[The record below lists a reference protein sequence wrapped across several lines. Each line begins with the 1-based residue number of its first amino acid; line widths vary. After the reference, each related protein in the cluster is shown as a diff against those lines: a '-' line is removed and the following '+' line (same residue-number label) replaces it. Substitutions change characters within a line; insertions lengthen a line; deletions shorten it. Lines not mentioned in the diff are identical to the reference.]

1 LRSTVRQKAPR
12 HESTPVKLHVTR
24 RADLLVQYRVRLF
37 VRSNKHSN
45 VSTKRLRHGAGRNWP
60 HCRNFPILPRHHF
73 SAMARSPRNVKMW
86 RRFLLS
92 RHEKE
97 FPQSTQARPSRKTL
111 LSRAIVSRRSRPA
124 PALRTDGCPTE
135 RKVLRFRRCKAVASV
150 GPRNCGQLS
159 SSPSKY
165 CRTQMRLCGEG
176 RVSAP
181 GRI

>member
-1 LRSTVRQKAPR
+1 MSQLNDCAMAQAEIGHIAANFRFFRGIISVRWRA
-12 HESTPVKLHVTR
+12 VHVTSKCGEDSSSLATKKNFR
-24 RADLLVQYRVRLF
+24 RAHKRVQAEKHCFPVRF
-37 VRSNKHSN
+37 
-45 VSTKRLRHGAGRNWP
+45 
-60 HCRNFPILPRHHF
+60 
-73 SAMARSPRNVKMW
+73 
-86 RRFLLS
+86 
-92 RHEKE
+92 
-97 FPQSTQARPSRKTL
+97 
-111 LSRAIVSRRSRPA
+111 VSRRSRPA